1 MFSNY
6 VDFLQHKKNPKLVT
20 NKKRKF
26 SLYLYYNSNWRSD
39 WQRTAC
45 VEYTE
50 KMYSSYCG
58 LSLAKMV
65 VYMPQISTHK
75 HYSLEGSARDSQRL
89 LPTDYA
95 MIYLVWNNC
104 ENVAMTSC

>member
-6 VDFLQHKKNPKLVT
+6 VDFLQHKKTKLVT
-20 NKKRKF
+20 NKKRNF
-26 SLYLYYNSNWRSD
+26 P
-39 WQRTAC
+39 C
-45 VEYTE
+45 IYTITQTE
-50 KMYSSYCG
+50 GQTDSVQPAWNTLKKMYSPYCG

-75 HYSLEGSARDSQRL
+75 HYSLEGSARDSQSF

-95 MIYLVWNNC
+95 MIYLV
-104 ENVAMTSC
+104 